1 MNAVLLRSKL
11 QLKVQFREDL
21 VFVKLFADVNENF
34 TQLEITFHA
43 FLIILDRQCIDQ
55 LPEGKYWLLS
65 DLMRDLSK
73 NVPSTNPS
81 EAAFATLDLLSNASM
96 ETLFSLTMWA
106 RDHTLV
112 WMSNKNPEGKNEI
125 LNLARVKKPD
135 MRGSIRTGQKHRH

>member
-11 QLKVQFREDL
+11 QLKVHFCEDL
-21 VFVKLFADVNENF
+21 VFVILFADVNENF

-55 LPEGKYWLLS
+55 LPGGKYWLLS

-73 NVPSTNPS
+73 NVPSTNAS
-81 EAAFATLDLLSNASM
+81 EADLLSNASM

-112 WMSNKNPEGKNEI
+112 WMSNKNPEERNET

-135 MRGSIRTGQKHRH
+135 MRGSIRTE

>member
-1 MNAVLLRSKL
+1 
-11 QLKVQFREDL
+11 
-21 VFVKLFADVNENF
+21 
-34 TQLEITFHA
+34 
-43 FLIILDRQCIDQ
+43 
-55 LPEGKYWLLS
+55 
-65 DLMRDLSK
+65 MRDLSK
-73 NVPSTNPS
+73 NVPSTNAS

-112 WMSNKNPEGKNEI
+112 WMSNKNPEEKNEI